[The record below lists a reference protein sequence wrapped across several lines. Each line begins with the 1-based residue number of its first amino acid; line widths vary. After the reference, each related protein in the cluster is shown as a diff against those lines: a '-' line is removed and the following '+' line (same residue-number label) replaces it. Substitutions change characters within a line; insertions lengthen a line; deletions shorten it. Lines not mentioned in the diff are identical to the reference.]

1 MEEYFII
8 YKSGNVIDHMN
19 RLKYKNHMIISMD
32 AAIAFDKIQYAFMIK
47 ISRESWT
54 RENKS
59 QHNKSYI

>member
-1 MEEYFII
+1 
-8 YKSGNVIDHMN
+8 
-19 RLKYKNHMIISMD
+19 MIISMD